1 MSQIRPWYIR
11 TVVFF
16 VPWPQHFFGSCRL
29 IYLYRKELFIILM
42 LVMVVVG
49 SVADLFH
56 DLKEGA
62 ATAHLAIELVLIF
75 VSFTLITVLAVG
87 VWREQR
93 DNRRLK
99 QELAAHEVAAAG
111 RQSPEFLEARHRL
124 AQLAE
129 RQFHEWGFTATER
142 EVALLLLKGLSF
154 KEIAAVRDTVEKTVR
169 QQASTLYRK
178 SGLSGRH
185 ELAGWFIEDF
195 L

>member
-1 MSQIRPWYIR
+1 MID
-11 TVVFF
+11 
-16 VPWPQHFFGSCRL
+16 
-29 IYLYRKELFIILM
+29 LYKKELFIILM
-42 LVMVVVG
+42 LVIVVLG
-49 SVADLFH
+49 SAADLFH

-62 ATAHLAIELVLIF
+62 ATAHLVIEAVLIAA
-75 VSFTLITVLAVG
+75 SFTLIAVLAVG
-87 VWREQR
+87 VVRQQR

-99 QELAAHEVAAAG
+99 QELAAREVALPG
-111 RQSPEFLEARHRL
+111 GSSPEFLEARHRL
-124 AQLAE
+124 AKLAE

-178 SGLSGRH
+178 SGLNGRH

>member
-1 MSQIRPWYIR
+1 MID
-11 TVVFF
+11 
-16 VPWPQHFFGSCRL
+16 
-29 IYLYRKELFIILM
+29 LYKKELFIILM
-42 LVMVVVG
+42 LVIVVLLSG
-49 SVADLFH
+49 ADLFH

-62 ATAHLAIELVLIF
+62 AKAHLAIEVVLILA
-75 VSFTLITVLAVG
+75 SFTLIAVLAIG
-87 VWREQR
+87 VWRQQR

-99 QELAAHEVAAAG
+99 KELAAREVESLA
-111 RQSPEFLEARHRL
+111 RPSPEFLEARHRL

-169 QQASTLYRK
+169 QQASALYRK